1 MKKYL
6 AVMTGAAAIL
16 AVATLTS
23 SSVNA
28 GGSSSAP
35 SKYAGQ
41 QTRSNQQTADRQTF
55 PITEYSS
62 SSRHAP
68 PKH

>member
-1 MKKYL
+1 MRRHF
-6 AVMTGAAAIL
+6 AVAIGAAAIL
-16 AVATLTS
+16 AVATFTS

-35 SKYAGQ
+35 SKYAA
-41 QTRSNQQTADRQTF
+41 QTRNGQLRADLTRY

-62 SSRHAP
+62 SSRRTT

>member
-1 MKKYL
+1 MRKYV
-6 AVMTGAAAIL
+6 AVMTGVAAIL

-35 SKYAGQ
+35 SKYAAQ
-41 QTRSNQQTADRQTF
+41 THSAHLRADQTRY

-62 SSRHAP
+62 SSRRTT

>member
-1 MKKYL
+1 MRRYF

-23 SSVNA
+23 SGANA
-28 GGSSSAP
+28 GGASSAP
-35 SKYAGQ
+35 SKYAA
-41 QTRSNQQTADRQTF
+41 QTHGAHLRADQTKY

-62 SSRHAP
+62 SSRRTT